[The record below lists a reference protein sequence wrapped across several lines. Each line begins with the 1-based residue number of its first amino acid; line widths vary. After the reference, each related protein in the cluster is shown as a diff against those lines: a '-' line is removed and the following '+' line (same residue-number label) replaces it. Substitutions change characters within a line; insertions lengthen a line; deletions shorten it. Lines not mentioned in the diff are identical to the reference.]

1 MRSEKID
8 EETEMKYEV
17 SVDVMPL
24 EALLDPQGKAV
35 QGTIAQLGYKGVENV
50 RIGKHI
56 VLHVE
61 AESEDA
67 VRSMANELCAKLL
80 SNPVMEGFTYSVK
93 ALK

>member
-1 MRSEKID
+1 M
-8 EETEMKYEV
+8 
-17 SVDVMPL
+17 
-24 EALLDPQGKAV
+24 
-35 QGTIAQLGYKGVENV
+35 

>member
-1 MRSEKID
+1 
-8 EETEMKYEV
+8 MKYEV
-17 SVDVMPL
+17 LVDVMPL

-61 AESEDA
+61 AESEDD

-80 SNPVMEGFTYSVK
+80 SNPVMEGFAYSVK